1 MGKPLMKYMDQ
12 VRSLSTKRG
21 VGVEAMDAMGEP
33 LMEYM
38 HQVRSLSTK
47 RGGPVRAMGA
57 IGTPEMKYT
66 HQVRS
71 LSTKEGGGGH
81 QGVRNESSVNQYSQK
96 SDGFA

>member
-1 MGKPLMKYMDQ
+1 MKYMDQ

-57 IGTPEMKYT
+57 IGNPEMSQPLVPCS
-66 HQVRS
+66 QVGDRS
-71 LSTKEGGGGH
+71 WTEFLHFFSFFLRHRRPMATCMTI
-81 QGVRNESSVNQYSQK
+81 
-96 SDGFA
+96 A